1 VSADR
6 SSQWSREATGSGR
19 LAHGVRDALLK
30 AMREGGFPDGRLPPE
45 ERLARDMGVSRAT
58 IRAAL
63 QSLAEDGIVSR
74 RRRHGT
80 VINEQVL
87 RGSVALNRFASFR
100 DLVEQSGFACTVE
113 PLGRRLAA
121 PGAEVAAHI
130 GLAPGEEC
138 LAIERLLRADGEP
151 VVTVVDAIPLPL
163 LRGAVDQLTDEES
176 TFAFIARNTDT
187 TVDHSVL
194 EIVPSVGT
202 DSRPPHLGLP
212 GGTPYAE
219 LREVLF
225 SPDGDAVAF
234 SRIAVDVRRIRLTLA
249 RREA

>member
-1 VSADR
+1 M
-6 SSQWSREATGSGR
+6 REA
-19 LAHGVRDALLK
+19 LLT
-30 AMREGGFPDGRLPPE
+30 AMRDGGFPEGKLPPE

-80 VINEQVL
+80 VVNETVL
-87 RGSVALNRFASFR
+87 RGSIPLNRFASFR

-113 PLGRRLAA
+113 PVGRGLAL
-121 PGAEVAAHI
+121 PGADVAALI
-130 GLAPGEEC
+130 AIEPDEEC
-138 LAIERLLRADGEP
+138 LVVERLLRADGEP
-151 VVTVVDAIPLPL
+151 VVTITDTVSVPLLNRPVDALS
-163 LRGAVDQLTDEES
+163 DEES
-176 TFAFIARNTDT
+176 TFAFIARNTQA

-194 EIVPSVGT
+194 ELVPSVAS
-202 DSRPPHLGLP
+202 DDRPPHLGLP
-212 GGTPYAE
+212 SGTPYAE

-225 SPDGDAVAF
+225 SPAGDAVAF